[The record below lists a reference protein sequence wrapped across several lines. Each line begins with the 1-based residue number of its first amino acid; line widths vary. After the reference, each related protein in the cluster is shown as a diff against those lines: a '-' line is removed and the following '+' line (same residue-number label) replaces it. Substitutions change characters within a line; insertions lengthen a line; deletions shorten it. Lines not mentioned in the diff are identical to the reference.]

1 MAFPEN
7 LPQQPGSQPAK
18 ELTRRRLLTLIL
30 MALAC
35 LLPNFTWPA
44 AAPDQQLTA
53 NSRPLFFLPPI
64 STLKEI

>member
-7 LPQQPGSQPAK
+7 LPQQPAE

-35 LLPNFTWPA
+35 LLPNFTWPTA
-44 AAPDQQLTA
+44 ATDQQLTA
-53 NSRPLFFLPPI
+53 S
-64 STLKEI
+64 S